1 MATILPVRVPGTVL
15 LLALTL
21 LLATVS
27 GCELTAGRR
36 VTILYTTDT
45 WGAIEPCG

>member
-1 MATILPVRVPGTVL
+1 MHL
-15 LLALTL
+15 LVISL
-21 LLATVS
+21 LLATVN
-27 GCELTAGRR
+27 GCDRTAGRR